1 MVGKMLALFFTI
13 SLYLS
18 IMYLKERIAKFVSGR
33 KLELSS
39 DKNEIQNRK
48 KLKIQIKSTNT
59 HILYKNETKLLIKI
73 K

>member
-59 HILYKNETKLLIKI
+59 HILYKTKKLLIKI